1 MPELPDI
8 ALYIRA
14 LEERILGEPISRV
27 RIGNPFVVRTAA
39 PPIGS
44 LEGRNVREIR
54 RIGKRIAIG
63 VDGDL
68 WLVIHLMIAGRLH
81 WKDSGAKLGGR
92 NSLAALD
99 FVDGSLVLTE
109 AGTKR
114 RASVSVVSG
123 EDALHL
129 LDPEGIDVFDCDLQT
144 FRAAL
149 SAENHTLK
157 RALTDPHILSGIGN
171 AYSDEILH
179 AAKLSPVLQTHKLT
193 NEQWVRLFDAT
204 RATLAMWIERL
215 QTEAQDRFP
224 EKVTAF
230 RVDMAVHG
238 KYGKACPVCG
248 EKIRRIRYADNETNY
263 CPRCQTGGKIL
274 ADRAL
279 SRLGI
284 TVTLAAIVAATC
296 TLGHAAPA
304 SRPPADSAVR
314 GDRAE
319 GWLQQSRSPV
329 LARNGMVVTS
339 QPLAAQAGLR
349 ILMEGGNAVDA
360 AVATAATLN
369 VVEPMMVGMGA
380 DVFAIVYIAKD
391 HSYYALNAS
400 GMAPSGATI
409 ARLRALGYKY
419 DPANWGPSSGM
430 PPGGIL
436 DVTVPGS
443 VWGWDALLRRFGT
456 MKFDRVLAPAI
467 DYAQNGYPVSER
479 IAGEWVLPPALPLRK
494 CCTRLDPDSVR
505 TWYVNGK
512 PPKTGDI
519 YRNPALAHSFRLL
532 QKYGRDVFYRGEIA
546 RAIVAKS
553 RALGGTMTMSD
564 LANYRG
570 EWEQPVDTVYHGY
583 HLLELPP
590 PSQDFAANEALN
602 ILQACVPK
610 VVPVQSLASLGPANP
625 EYWHLLVEAK
635 KLAYRDLYRYNADPD
650 KVHVPLERLLSTNY
664 AASLC
669 SQINPNQASRIAPPG
684 PNSGAGDTIVLS
696 TADRWGNMVSFV
708 NSNYDE
714 FGSGI
719 TVPGYGFILHD
730 RGALFSLD
738 PKSPNAIAPH
748 KRPFNTLSAGFIA
761 YNNRR
766 PLMTLGLMGGDMQA
780 QGHEQIAVDVIDL
793 GANIQQAGDM
803 ARFRQDEISGK
814 LYLESPLYALVG
826 EKLRAMGHNVRSTNR
841 APMGGYQA
849 IMLLRNGAYAGGS
862 DFGKDGEA
870 VGW

>member
-1 MPELPDI
+1 VPELPDI
-8 ALYIRA
+8 ATYIRA
-14 LEERILGEPISRV
+14 LQARIHGRPIARV
-27 RIGNPFVVRTAA
+27 RVSSPFIVRTAE
-39 PPIGS
+39 PPIS
-44 LEGRNVREIR
+44 ALVGRTVREVR
-54 RIGKRIAIG
+54 RVGKRIAVG

-68 WLVIHLMIAGRLH
+68 WLVIHLMVAGRLH
-81 WKDSGAKLGGR
+81 WKASGAKLAGR
-92 NSLAALD
+92 NALAAID
-99 FVDGSLVLTE
+99 FADGSLVLTE

-114 RASVSVVSG
+114 RASISVVAG
-123 EDALHL
+123 EEALQA
-129 LDPEGIDVFDCDLQT
+129 LDPAGIDVFSIDLRA
-144 FRAAL
+144 FREAL
-149 SAENHTLK
+149 SARNHTLK

-179 AAKLSPVLQTHKLT
+179 AAKLSPVLLTQKLT
-193 NEQWVRLFDAT
+193 TEQWGRLFAAT
-204 RATLAMWIERL
+204 RETLATWTQRL
-215 QTEAQDRFP
+215 QDEAGDRFP
-224 EKVTAF
+224 ENVTAF
-230 RVDMAVHG
+230 REDMAVHG
-238 KYGKACPVCG
+238 KYGKPCPVCG
-248 EKIRRIRYADNETNY
+248 EKVRRIRYADNETNY
-263 CPRCQTGGKIL
+263 CPKCQTGGKIL

-284 TVTLAAIVAATC
+284 TLSLAALCATYA
-296 TLGHAAPA
+296 LVHAAPVPA
-304 SRPPADSAVR
+304 VPADSAVR
-314 GDRAE
+314 GNRAE

-329 LARNGMVVTS
+329 LARNGIVVTS

-369 VVEPMMVGMGA
+369 VVEPMMVGMGG
-380 DVFAIVYIAKD
+380 DVFAIVYVAKD
-391 HSYYALNAS
+391 RKYYALNAS
-400 GMAPSGATI
+400 GKAPSRATI
-409 ARLRALGYKY
+409 ARFNELGYKN
-419 DPANWGPSSGM
+419 DRSDWGPGSGM

-443 VWGWDALLRRFGT
+443 VWGWDELLRRFGT

-467 DYAQNGYPVSER
+467 DYAQDGFPVSER
-479 IAGEWVLPPALPLRK
+479 IATEWRLPAALPLRK
-494 CCTRLDPDSVR
+494 CCTQLDPDSVR
-505 TWYVNGK
+505 TWYLSGA
-512 PPKTGDI
+512 PPKAGEI
-519 YRNPALAHSFRLL
+519 FRNPALAHSFRLL
-532 QKYGRDVFYRGEIA
+532 QQYGPGVFYRGEIA

-553 RALGGTMTMSD
+553 RLLGGTMTLSD

-570 EWEQPVDTVYHGY
+570 EWAQPVDTAYHGY

-602 ILQACVPK
+602 ILRECVPK
-610 VVPVQSLASLGPANP
+610 AVPGESLASLGPANP
-625 EYWHLLVEAK
+625 EYWHLLIEAK

-650 KVHVPLERLLSTNY
+650 VDTVPLNRLLSTRY
-664 AASLC
+664 AGSLC
-669 SQINPNQASRIAPPG
+669 RQIDPNRAANIAAPG

-696 TADRWGNMVSFV
+696 TADRWGNMVSLV

-730 RGALFSLD
+730 RGGLFTLN
-738 PKSPNAIAPH
+738 PRSPNAIAPH
-748 KRPFNTLSAGFIA
+748 KRPFNTLAAGFIVR
-761 YNNRR
+761 NDGR

-780 QGHEQIAVDVIDL
+780 QGHEQIAVDIIDL
-793 GANIQQAGDM
+793 RANVQQAGDM

-814 LYLESPLYALVG
+814 LFLESPLYAVAG
-826 EKLRAMGHNVRSTNR
+826 ARLRAMGHNVQSTTR

-849 IMLLRNGAYAGGS
+849 IMVLPNGTYAAGS